1 VKSIADDQD
10 NFQPLAEDKN
20 KFLEISLWQS
30 QKMEALGVLA
40 CGIAH
45 DFNNILTAMIGYT
58 ELSLAEVPADSRI
71 KQNLWEILQAGRR
84 AKELVNQIL
93 KFRRENEQEKRVLQI
108 VPVIKEAYRLLKV
121 SAPLNIEVML
131 QIEYENY
138 LINANPTQ
146 IYQILMNLC
155 MNAIQA
161 IGDKKGMLQI
171 KLSAMHVTQAM
182 AAQCPDLLPGPYVC
196 LNVED
201 TGVGMTP
208 EVMSKIFDPY
218 FTTKKNGEGNGLGL
232 AIVQGLVK
240 RHSGAIFVYSELG
253 KGSIFQVF
261 LPAIENRNP
270 YEQNS

>member
-1 VKSIADDQD
+1 MKSLGQD
-10 NFQPLAEDKN
+10 NFQSLDEEKN

-30 QKMEALGVLA
+30 QNMEALGVLA

-58 ELSLAEVPADSRI
+58 ELSLAQVPADSHI

-93 KFRRENEQEKRVLQI
+93 KFRRENEQENKVLPI
-108 VPVIKEAYRLLKV
+108 VPLIKEVYRLLQV
-121 SAPLNIEVML
+121 SAPPNIKVNL
-131 QIEYENY
+131 QIEDESQ
-138 LINANPTQ
+138 LIRANPTQ

-161 IGDKKGMLQI
+161 IGDKEGMLQI
-171 KLSAMHVTQAM
+171 KLSSWHVNEVM
-182 AAQCPDLLPGPYVC
+182 AAQCPDLNPGPYVC
-196 LNVED
+196 LSVED

-208 EVMSKIFDPY
+208 EVMSRIFDPY

-240 RHSGAIFVYSELG
+240 RHNGAIFVYSEPG

-261 LPAIENRNP
+261 LPTIESRDIDG
-270 YEQNS
+270 QK